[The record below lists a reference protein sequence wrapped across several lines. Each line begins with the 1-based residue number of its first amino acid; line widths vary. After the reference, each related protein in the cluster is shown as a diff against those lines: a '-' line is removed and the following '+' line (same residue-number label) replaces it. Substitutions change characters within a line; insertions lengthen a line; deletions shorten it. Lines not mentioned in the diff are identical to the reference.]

1 MQRFTKKA
9 YSRLKKTRL
18 VRELASYFGNDLEP
32 DRWIFIVGCYSSGT
46 TILSRVLGEHK
57 EIESL
62 PQEGAFLTDVLP
74 TPEDYG
80 WTRMWIRCRDDVC
93 IKPGQLSKQDV
104 RRIKRQWSIWYPQ
117 ASSNLLEK
125 SVANTLRMRFLNAH
139 FESAYFI
146 EMVRNGYAVAEGI
159 QRRADLDRWPNPEYE
174 EKYPIDLCARQWVA
188 CCRTVE
194 QSRPDI
200 DRFLRVRYEDFTEDT
215 KGTLDQ
221 ITRFLGISPIESS
234 VLQKT
239 WSFQE
244 KNEPI
249 KNMNPS
255 SFERLSPRQIRKI
268 EDVAG
273 DVLRECNYPRL
284 SSAQSTCT

>member
-1 MQRFTKKA
+1 MERV
-9 YSRLKKTRL
+9 YERLKHTRVAQHL
-18 VRELASYFGNDLEP
+18 SAYLGRDLQP
-32 DRWIFIVGCYSSGT
+32 DRWIFIVGCYNSGT
-46 TILSRVLGEHK
+46 TILARVLGEHPS
-57 EIESL
+57 IGTL
-62 PQEGAFLTDVLP
+62 PGEGTAYTDVLP
-74 TPEDYG
+74 APEDSG
-80 WTRMWIRCRDDVC
+80 WTRMWACCEDDVRL
-93 IKPGQLSKQDV
+93 KPRDLAQRDIS
-104 RRIKRQWSIWYPQ
+104 RIKRQWSMWYPKGTP
-117 ASSNLLEK
+117 NLMEK
-125 SVANTLRMRFLNAH
+125 SVANTLRMRFLEAH
-139 FESAYFI
+139 FAPAYFI
-146 EMVRNGYAVAEGI
+146 EIVRNGYAVAEGI

-174 EKYPIDLCARQWVA
+174 EKYPIELCARQWVA

-194 QSRPDI
+194 QSRSDI

-249 KNMNPS
+249 KNMNPG

-273 DVLRECNYPRL
+273 DVLREHNYPRL
-284 SSAQSTCT
+284 SSTQSTCT